1 MSKISLYLSYKNILI
16 LKHSL
21 EKRIENDKDE
31 YETVRALEVNHELS
45 DETKIFIK
53 EHEEHL
59 RCLDSLIEEMKSV
72 GYRHGKNIFGSKYN
86 Y

>member
-1 MSKISLYLSYKNILI
+1 MSKFGLELSYKNIFI

-21 EKRIENDKDE
+21 EKRIETDKSE
-31 YETVRALEVNHELS
+31 YETLIFLRENHHLS
-45 DETKIFIK
+45 EESAAFIK

-59 RCLDSLIEEMKSV
+59 RCLDSLIAEMQRV
-72 GYRHGKNIFGSKYN
+72 GCRHGRNIFGSKYN